1 MTRTILLCLS
11 TLAAPLA
18 SAIEARPVY
27 LIDTAGE
34 RTQIAHFTVAE
45 DGSYT
50 LAMVDAPFTDHFL
63 SMRPFKCLEGP
74 TKHWCHV
81 PYPYPNARNISVD
94 FVDLEYDLLFLW
106 KGASDYG
113 IDTWNGIYYVL
124 TRPRAIRSWAQRMRS
139 TLGPSPSH
147 RQRAISGPCRPV
159 TCTKQT
165 PTLAAAP
172 GNPWSQREVIYS
184 QSRISAPGAARLL

>member
-11 TLAAPLA
+11 TFAAPLA
-18 SAIEARPVY
+18 WANEARPVY
-27 LIDTAGE
+27 LIDTTGE
-34 RTQIAHFTVAE
+34 RTQIAHLTVAE

-50 LAMVDAPFTDHFL
+50 LAMAAAPFTDHFL

-81 PYPYPNARNISVD
+81 PYPYPNARNISAD

-124 TRPRAIRSWAQRMRS
+124 TPEGE
-139 TLGPSPSH
+139 TLVGKAHEIDLGTLAVPP
-147 RQRAISGPCRPV
+147 AAGDLRPV
-159 TCTKQT
+159 S
-165 PTLAAAP
+165 P
-172 GNPWSQREVIYS
+172 GDLHQADADSHWLPHLEIPG
-184 QSRISAPGAARLL
+184 PGAK